1 MRQPC
6 VVFVVAVVAALGAG
20 CASAPAADDPIQLKL
35 NDIDA
40 RVTRIERIISNQSLV
55 ELAQHLDQV
64 QADVRQL
71 RGRVE
76 ELEYNAEAMEK
87 AA

>member
-6 VVFVVAVVAALGAG
+6 VFCHRGRRGARAG

-40 RVTRIERIISNQSLV
+40 RVDPDR
-55 ELAQHLDQV
+55 AHC
-64 QADVRQL
+64 
-71 RGRVE
+71 
-76 ELEYNAEAMEK
+76 LEPEPG
-87 AA
+87 